1 MAEDTK
7 ENVNSKAALTA
18 EKVVPAIAQC
28 VANAL
33 AASALKDASV
43 LAMIDRVLIEE
54 AVAVSIETIIAAG
67 VVQAEALEQVRVL
80 QAAATLKVNLAAP
93 EETVEVSS
101 RKVILELKE

>member
-33 AASALKDASV
+33 AVSALKDASV

-101 RKVILELKE
+101 RKVTLELKE

>member
-1 MAEDTK
+1 VEDTK
-7 ENVNSKAALTA
+7 ENADLKAVLTA
-18 EKVVPAIAQC
+18 EKDVPAIVQP

-33 AASALKDASV
+33 AVSARKDASA

-101 RKVILELKE
+101 RKVTLELKE

>member
-1 MAEDTK
+1 
-7 ENVNSKAALTA
+7 
-18 EKVVPAIAQC
+18 
-28 VANAL
+28 
-33 AASALKDASV
+33 
-43 LAMIDRVLIEE
+43 MIDRVLIEE

-101 RKVILELKE
+101 RKVTLELKE

>member
-7 ENVNSKAALTA
+7 ENVNSKAALNA

-33 AASALKDASV
+33 AVSALKDASV

-101 RKVILELKE
+101 RKVTLELKE